1 MRFRPDY
8 WAGPL
13 DSTCELLEVKSAN
26 LILSI
31 LLQPRQLRLGLF
43 SILSRCFWSSPYQ
56 APAQNLGCVK
66 SLTVIDELDGNG
78 IFPNKINEWQKCHLC
93 HVWFIVFSYLVLKC
107 HCLRIGKLF
116 SPPASSVCYSCSK
129 KN

>member
-1 MRFRPDY
+1 MRFWPDY
-8 WAGPL
+8 WATGQHL
-13 DSTCELLEVKSAN
+13 RAAEVKSTN

-31 LLQPRQLRLGLF
+31 LLQPCQLRLGLF
-43 SILSRCFWSSPYQ
+43 SILSRCFWYSPYQ

-93 HVWFIVFSYLVLKC
+93 HVWFIVFIYLVLKC
-107 HCLRIGKLF
+107 HCLK
-116 SPPASSVCYSCSK
+116 SYSGPTC
-129 KN
+129 